1 MIQNRNL
8 WRITNSQQID
18 KLVLDA
24 VLDHTPDFIDNM
36 IAQKSKQRSKPFAKL
51 KREIIDRSN
60 KRIAPEDVDNSIWR
74 VVDLSG
80 IEKDLPWLLKE

>member
-1 MIQNRNL
+1 
-8 WRITNSQQID
+8 
-18 KLVLDA
+18 
-24 VLDHTPDFIDNM
+24 M